1 MADEQEEGT
10 EKKGGL
16 IKIIILVVAGLVV
29 IGAAVAGT
37 LFFTGFF
44 DKKAAAEITEAVE
57 KAEAPPGMAN
67 GPSGAKG
74 ADSPKAEASKGADAK
89 GADAKGADAKGAAAK
104 DSRPTP
110 RPKQTPDKVRFEQTY
125 MELERTL
132 LSNITNSRKVISVKL
147 AIMTYYDQR
156 VFDNVKKHE
165 FALRSAILDVVRQT
179 TEADI
184 VKPSFRLDL
193 AEKIRLTM
201 NALLEKYEDFGGIE
215 EVHFTEFVV
224 Q

>member
-16 IKIIILVVAGLVV
+16 VKIILLAVAGLVV

-37 LFFTGFF
+37 HFFTGFF
-44 DKKAAAEITEAVE
+44 DKKAATEIAEAVE

-74 ADSPKAEASKGADAK
+74 AESPKAEAPKAAE
-89 GADAKGADAKGAAAK
+89 AKGADAKGAAAK
-104 DSRPTP
+104 DSRPAP

-132 LSNITNSRKVISVKL
+132 LSNITNSRKVISLKI

-201 NALLEKYEDFGGIE
+201 NALLEKYEDFGGVE

>member
-104 DSRPTP
+104 DTRPAP
-110 RPKQTPDKVRFEQTY
+110 RPKQTPEKVRFEQTY

-132 LSNITNSRKVISVKL
+132 LSNITNSRKVISLKL
-147 AIMTYYDQR
+147 AIITYYDQR

-201 NALLEKYEDFGGIE
+201 NALLEKYEDFGGVE

>member
-1 MADEQEEGT
+1 
-10 EKKGGL
+10 
-16 IKIIILVVAGLVV
+16 
-29 IGAAVAGT
+29 
-37 LFFTGFF
+37 
-44 DKKAAAEITEAVE
+44 
-57 KAEAPPGMAN
+57 MAN

-74 ADSPKAEASKGADAK
+74 AESPKAEAPKAAE
-89 GADAKGADAKGAAAK
+89 AKGADAKGAAAK
-104 DSRPTP
+104 DSRPAP

-132 LSNITNSRKVISVKL
+132 LSNITNSRKVISLKI

-201 NALLEKYEDFGGIE
+201 NALLEKYEDFGGVE

>member
-16 IKIIILVVAGLVV
+16 VKIILLAVAGLVV

-44 DKKAAAEITEAVE
+44 DKKAATEIAEAVE

-74 ADSPKAEASKGADAK
+74 AESPKAEVPKAAE
-89 GADAKGADAKGAAAK
+89 AKGADAKGAAAK
-104 DSRPTP
+104 DSRPAP

-132 LSNITNSRKVISVKL
+132 LSNITNSRKVISLKI

-201 NALLEKYEDFGGIE
+201 NALLEKYEDFGGVE

>member
-16 IKIIILVVAGLVV
+16 VKIIILAVAGLVV

-44 DKKAAAEITEAVE
+44 DKKAAAEIAEAVE
-57 KAEAPPGMAN
+57 KAEAPPGAAE
-67 GPSGAKG
+67 GPSANKG
-74 ADSPKAEASKGADAK
+74 GDSPKAEAPKAADAK
-89 GADAKGADAKGAAAK
+89 GGDSKGGGKDA
-104 DSRPTP
+104 RPSP
-110 RPKQTPDKVRFEQTY
+110 RPKQTPEKVRFEQSY

-132 LSNITNSRKVISVKL
+132 LSNITNSRKVISLKL

-165 FALRSAILDVVRQT
+165 FSLRSAILDVVRQT

-184 VKPSFRLDL
+184 VKPSFRVDL

>member
-16 IKIIILVVAGLVV
+16 VKIILLAVAGLVV

-44 DKKAAAEITEAVE
+44 DKKAATEIAEAVE

-74 ADSPKAEASKGADAK
+74 AESPKAEAPKAAE
-89 GADAKGADAKGAAAK
+89 AKGADAKGAAAK
-104 DSRPTP
+104 DSRPAP

-132 LSNITNSRKVISVKL
+132 LSNITNSRKVISLKI

-201 NALLEKYEDFGGIE
+201 NALLEKYEDFGGVE

>member
-16 IKIIILVVAGLVV
+16 VKIILLAVAGLVV

-44 DKKAAAEITEAVE
+44 DKKAATEIAEAVE

-74 ADSPKAEASKGADAK
+74 ADSPKAEAPKGADAK
-89 GADAKGADAKGAAAK
+89 GADSKGADAKGAAAK
-104 DSRPTP
+104 DSRPAP

-132 LSNITNSRKVISVKL
+132 LSNITNSRKVISLKI

-201 NALLEKYEDFGGIE
+201 NALLEKYEDFGGVE

>member
-44 DKKAAAEITEAVE
+44 DKKAAAEIAEAVE
-57 KAEAPPGMAN
+57 KAEAPPGMAD

-74 ADSPKAEASKGADAK
+74 ADSPKAEAPKAAE
-89 GADAKGADAKGAAAK
+89 AKGADAKGAAAK
-104 DSRPTP
+104 DNRPAP

>member
-16 IKIIILVVAGLVV
+16 IKIIILAVAGLVV

-44 DKKAAAEITEAVE
+44 DKKAAAEIAEAVE
-57 KAEAPPGMAN
+57 KAEAPPGVAE
-67 GPSGAKG
+67 GPSGTKGGGDAPKGEAPKAAEAKG
-74 ADSPKAEASKGADAK
+74 GGDAK
-89 GADAKGADAKGAAAK
+89 GGAAK
-104 DSRPTP
+104 DSRPVP

-132 LSNITNSRKVISVKL
+132 LSNITNSRKVISLKL

>member
-16 IKIIILVVAGLVV
+16 VKIILLAVAGLVV

-44 DKKAAAEITEAVE
+44 DKKAATEIAEAVE

-74 ADSPKAEASKGADAK
+74 AESPKAEAPKAAE
-89 GADAKGADAKGAAAK
+89 AKGADAKGAAAK
-104 DSRPTP
+104 DNRPAP

-132 LSNITNSRKVISVKL
+132 LSNITNSRKVISLKI

-201 NALLEKYEDFGGIE
+201 NALLEKYEDFGGVE